1 MTPTRL
7 VATALT
13 TILTSVAALAAG
25 LPPELGL
32 LAGFAA
38 WRLLRAPRSA
48 AAQGA

>member
-1 MTPTRL
+1 M
-7 VATALT
+7 
-13 TILTSVAALAAG
+13 ILTRVLAIAITTVVASVAGLAAG

-38 WRLLRAPRSA
+38 WRLVP